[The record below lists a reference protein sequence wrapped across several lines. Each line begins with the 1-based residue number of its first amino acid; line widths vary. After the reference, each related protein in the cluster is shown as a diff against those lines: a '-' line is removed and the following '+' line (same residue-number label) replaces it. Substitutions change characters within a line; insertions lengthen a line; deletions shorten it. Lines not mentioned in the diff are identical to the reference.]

1 MTVCESL
8 PIANAVLILK
18 RLLYKQMCHLLG
30 FSVYLLKLLLN
41 YYTQYLYSLR
51 IVWELTCYNVSISVF
66 CSILIFFSYIPRC
79 WLSFKEALGKKKKLT
94 SRLNLIPFHE
104 SGLSVLQTKAVEA
117 TFSGR
122 ESYSSKE
129 VTISDLKACLLE
141 LLLGLDWNQI
151 KDKKQR

>member
-1 MTVCESL
+1 MLTVLQRSSGE
-8 PIANAVLILK
+8 
-18 RLLYKQMCHLLG
+18 
-30 FSVYLLKLLLN
+30 
-41 YYTQYLYSLR
+41 
-51 IVWELTCYNVSISVF
+51 
-66 CSILIFFSYIPRC
+66 
-79 WLSFKEALGKKKKLT
+79 KKKKLT